1 MRDSEDLVLPVNWN
15 NVDDFNNQIWQT
27 LVTNFWVPERVNMSG
42 DLASWRKLSEAEQ
55 TLVLRVFAGLT
66 LLDTIQGTVGAVR
79 LLADAQSPFEEAV
92 LANIVF
98 MEQVHAKS
106 YSNIFST
113 LSNTEAINEAFEW
126 SRENEHLIYKQK
138 KILEAYDGND
148 PLKVKIA
155 SVFLE
160 SGLFFSG
167 FGLPFHLAGRGK
179 LPNTADMIRLILR
192 DEAVHGY
199 AIGYWFQQE
208 MNKLPG
214 EAQQRYLEWAID
226 FATDLYINEEKY
238 TRSLYDDAGL
248 TDTILPYVQYNF
260 SKAMQNL
267 GWDPLFPTTLRDID
281 PVLASSMSQQEN
293 GDFFS
298 GTTTYALGKTED
310 VADDD
315 FDNMDDW
322 TF

>member
-1 MRDSEDLVLPVNWN
+1 MRDNEDLVLPINWN
-15 NVDDFNNQIWQT
+15 DVDEFNNSIWQT
-27 LVTNFWVPERVNMSG
+27 LTTNFWVPERVNMSG

-79 LLADAQSPFEEAV
+79 LLQDAQSPFEEAV

-113 LSNTEAINEAFEW
+113 LSNTESINEAFEW
-126 SRENEHLIYKQK
+126 SRENEFLIYKQMR
-138 KILEAYDGND
+138 ILGAYDGDD
-148 PLKVKIA
+148 PLKRKIA

-208 MNKLPG
+208 LRKLP
-214 EAQQRYLEWAID
+214 EAEQTAYWEWAID
-226 FATDLYINEEKY
+226 FATDLYANEEKY

-248 TDTILPYVQYNF
+248 TDIILPYVQYNF
-260 SKAMQNL
+260 GKAMQNL
-267 GWDPLFPTTLRDID
+267 GWDSIFSTTLRDID
-281 PVLASSMSQQEN
+281 PVLASSLSQQEN

-298 GTTTYALGKTED
+298 GTTTYAIGKTEE
-310 VADDD
+310 VDDSD
-315 FDNMDDW
+315 FEDW
-322 TF
+322 NF

>member
-1 MRDSEDLVLPVNWN
+1 MRDSEERVRPVNWN
-15 NVDDFNNQIWQT
+15 NVDEFNKSIWDT
-27 LVTNFWVPERVNMSG
+27 LITNFWVPERVNMSG

-79 LLADAQSPFEEAV
+79 LLQDAHSPFEEAV

-98 MEQVHAKS
+98 MEQIHAKS

-113 LSNTEAINEAFEW
+113 LANTEAINEAFEW
-126 SRENEHLIYKQK
+126 SEENEFLKYKQDR
-138 KILEAYDGND
+138 ILEAYDGDD
-148 PLKVKIA
+148 PIKRKIA
-155 SVFLE
+155 SVLLE

-199 AIGYWFQQE
+199 AIGYYLQQE
-208 MNKLPG
+208 LAKFDETTQEYYMF
-214 EAQQRYLEWAID
+214 WAID
-226 FATDLYINEEKY
+226 FATDLYLNEEKY

-248 TDTILPYVQYNF
+248 TDTILPFVRYNF
-260 SKAMQNL
+260 GKAFQNM
-267 GWDPLFPTTLRDID
+267 GWDPLFPDTLRDID
-281 PVLASSMSQQEN
+281 PVLASSLSQQEN

-298 GTTTYALGKTED
+298 GATTYAIGKSEEIS
-310 VADDD
+310 DDD
-315 FDNMDDW
+315 FEDFN
-322 TF
+322 F

>member
-1 MRDSEDLVLPVNWN
+1 MKDSEGYVLPTNWN
-15 NVDDFNNQIWQT
+15 DVDDFNKSIWET
-27 LVTNFWVPERVNMSG
+27 LTTNFWVPERVNMSG

-79 LLADAQSPFEEAV
+79 LLQDAQSPFEEAV

-106 YSNIFST
+106 YSNIFTT
-113 LSNTEAINEAFEW
+113 LSNTEDINEAFEW
-126 SRENEHLIYKQK
+126 SHENEFLRVKQRLI
-138 KILEAYDGND
+138 LDAYNGDD
-148 PLKVKIA
+148 PLKRKIA

-179 LPNTADMIRLILR
+179 MPNTADMIRLILR

-199 AIGYWFQQE
+199 AIGYWFQLE
-208 MNKLPG
+208 FNKLSDD
-214 EAQQRYLEWAID
+214 EKMEYQLWAID
-226 FATDLYINEEKY
+226 LATDLYLNEEKY
-238 TRSLYDDAGL
+238 TRSLYDEAGL
-248 TDTILPYVQYNF
+248 TDMILPYVRYNF
-260 SKAMQNL
+260 SKAFQNL
-267 GWDPLFPTTLRDID
+267 GFDPIFPETLRDID

-298 GTTTYALGKTED
+298 GTTTYAIGKVED
-310 VADDD
+310 VDDSD
-315 FDNMDDW
+315 FDAMDDW
-322 TF
+322 EF

>member
-1 MRDSEDLVLPVNWN
+1 MRDTENLVLPVNWN
-15 NVDDFNNQIWQT
+15 NVDEFNRSIWET
-27 LVTNFWVPERVNMSG
+27 LTTNFWVPERVNMSG
-42 DLASWRKLSEAEQ
+42 DLASWRKLSEAEK

-79 LLADAQSPFEEAV
+79 LLQDAHSPFEEAV

-98 MEQVHAKS
+98 MEQIHAKS

-126 SRENEHLIYKQK
+126 SHENEFLRYKQK
-138 KILEAYDGND
+138 RILEAYDGDD
-148 PLKVKIA
+148 PLKRKIA
-155 SVFLE
+155 SVMLE

-199 AIGYWFQQE
+199 AIGYWFQE
-208 MNKLPG
+208 ELRKLP
-214 EAQQRYLEWAID
+214 EDEQMDYQMWAID
-226 FATDLYINEEKY
+226 FATDLYENEEKY

-248 TDTILPYVQYNF
+248 TDIILPYVRYNW
-260 SKAMQNL
+260 SKAFQNL
-267 GWDPLFPTTLRDID
+267 GFDPIFPDTLRDID

-298 GTTTYALGKTED
+298 GTTTYAIGKTED
-310 VADDD
+310 VEDGDIE
-315 FDNMDDW
+315 DW

>member
-1 MRDSEDLVLPVNWN
+1 MRDNQNLVLPINWN
-15 NVDDFNNQIWQT
+15 DVPEFENQIWQT

-42 DLASWRKLSEAEQ
+42 DLASWRRLSEPEQ
-55 TLVLRVFAGLT
+55 ELVLRVFAGLT

-79 LLADAQSPFEEAV
+79 LLKDARNPYEEAI
-92 LANIVF
+92 LCNIIF

-113 LSNTEAINEAFEW
+113 LSNTEKINDAFAW
-126 SRENEHLIYKQK
+126 SQENEHLQYKQK
-138 KILEAYDGND
+138 KILEAYDGDD
-148 PLKVKIA
+148 PLKRQIA

-192 DEAVHGY
+192 DEAIHGY
-199 AIGYWFQQE
+199 TIGYWFQRNLRE
-208 MNKLPG
+208 LP
-214 EAQQRYLEWAID
+214 EDKQNEYLDYAVNLAID
-226 FATDLYINEEKY
+226 LYDNEEKY
-238 TRSLYDDAGL
+238 TRSLYDEAGL
-248 TDTILPYVQYNF
+248 TDTILPYVRYNF
-260 SKAMQNL
+260 NKAMQNL
-267 GWDPLFPTTLRDID
+267 GYDAIFPTNLADID
-281 PVLASSMSQQEN
+281 PVLASSLSQQEN

-310 VADDD
+310 IDDSD
-315 FDNMDDW
+315 FEDW
-322 TF
+322 NF

>member
-15 NVDDFNNQIWQT
+15 NVDDFNKSIWET
-27 LVTNFWVPERVNMSG
+27 LVTNFWIPERVNMSG

-79 LLADAQSPFEEAV
+79 LLQDAQSPFEEAV

-113 LSNTEAINEAFEW
+113 LSNTESINEAFEW
-126 SRENEHLIYKQK
+126 SRENEHLIYKQQR
-138 KILEAYDGND
+138 ILEAYDGTD
-148 PLKVKIA
+148 PLKRKIA

-199 AIGYWFQQE
+199 AIGYYFQQE
-208 MNKLPG
+208 LAKLS
-214 EAQQRYLEWAID
+214 EAEQMEYQLWAID
-226 FATDLYINEEKY
+226 FATDLYLNEEKY

-248 TDTILPYVQYNF
+248 TDMILPYVRYNF
-260 SKAMQNL
+260 GKSFQNL
-267 GWDPLFPTTLRDID
+267 GFDSIFSDTLRDID

-298 GTTTYALGKTED
+298 GATTYAIGKTEEI
-310 VADDD
+310 DDSD
-315 FDNMDDW
+315 FDNIDDW
-322 TF
+322 EF

>member
-1 MRDSEDLVLPVNWN
+1 MRDNEDLVLPINWN
-15 NVDDFNNQIWQT
+15 NVDEFNNSIWQT
-27 LVTNFWVPERVNMSG
+27 LTTNFWVPERVNMSG

-79 LLADAQSPFEEAV
+79 LLGDAQSPFEEAV
-92 LANIVF
+92 LANIIF

-126 SRENEHLIYKQK
+126 SRENEHLIYKQER
-138 KILEAYDGND
+138 ILEAYDGED
-148 PLKVKIA
+148 PLKRKIA

-208 MNKLPG
+208 LAKLP
-214 EAQQRYLEWAID
+214 EAEREEYMYWAID
-226 FATDLYINEEKY
+226 FATDLYLNEEKY
-238 TRSLYDDAGL
+238 TRSLYDEAGL
-248 TDTILPYVQYNF
+248 TDTILPYVRYNF
-260 SKAMQNL
+260 NKAMMNL
-267 GWDPLFPTTLRDID
+267 GWDPIFPDTLRDID
-281 PVLASSMSQQEN
+281 PVLASSLSQQEN

-298 GTTTYALGKTED
+298 GTTTYAIGKAED
-310 VADDD
+310 VDGEI
-315 FDNMDDW
+315 DDW
-322 TF
+322 DF

>member
-1 MRDSEDLVLPVNWN
+1 MRDNEDLVLPINWN
-15 NVDDFNNQIWQT
+15 NVDEFNNSIWQT
-27 LVTNFWVPERVNMSG
+27 LTTNFWVPERVNMSG

-79 LLADAQSPFEEAV
+79 LLQDAQSPFEEAV

-98 MEQVHAKS
+98 MEQIHAKS

-113 LSNTEAINEAFEW
+113 LSNTDDINEAFEW
-126 SRENEHLIYKQK
+126 SHENEFLRYKQK
-138 KILEAYDGND
+138 RILDAYDGDD
-148 PLKVKIA
+148 PLKRKIA

-208 MNKLPG
+208 LGKLT
-214 EAQQRYLEWAID
+214 ENHQNLYWEWAID
-226 FATDLYINEEKY
+226 LATDLYENEEKY
-238 TRSLYDDAGL
+238 TRSLYDEAGL
-248 TDTILPYVQYNF
+248 TDVILPYVRYNF
-260 SKAMQNL
+260 NKALQNL
-267 GWDPLFPTTLRDID
+267 GWDGIFPETLRDID
-281 PVLASSMSQQEN
+281 PVLAASMSQQEN

-298 GTTTYALGKTED
+298 GTTTYAIGKTED
-310 VADDD
+310 ISDDD
-315 FDNMDDW
+315 FEDW

>member
-1 MRDSEDLVLPVNWN
+1 MRDSEELVLPINWN
-15 NVDDFNNQIWQT
+15 NVDEFNKSIWET
-27 LVTNFWVPERVNMSG
+27 LTTNFWVPERVNMSG
-42 DLASWRKLSEAEQ
+42 DLPSWRKLSEAEQ

-79 LLADAQSPFEEAV
+79 LLQDAQSPFEEAV

-113 LSNTEAINEAFEW
+113 LANTRDINEAFEW
-126 SRENEHLIYKQK
+126 SHENEYLRFKQQR
-138 KILEAYDGND
+138 ILEAYDGDD
-148 PLKVKIA
+148 PIKRKIA
-155 SVFLE
+155 SVLLE

-179 LPNTADMIRLILR
+179 MPNTADMIRLILR

-199 AIGYWFQQE
+199 AIGYYLQLELQKLSEEEQQE
-208 MNKLPG
+208 YMF
-214 EAQQRYLEWAID
+214 WAID
-226 FATDLYINEEKY
+226 FATELYMNEEKY

-248 TDTILPYVQYNF
+248 TDTILPFVRYNF
-260 SKAMQNL
+260 SKAFQNM
-267 GWDPLFPTTLRDID
+267 GWDPIFPDTLRDID
-281 PVLASSMSQQEN
+281 PVLASSLSQQEN

-298 GTTTYALGKTED
+298 GATTYAIGKTEAVSD
-310 VADDD
+310 AD
-315 FDNMDDW
+315 FDDW
-322 TF
+322 DF